1 MLAEREADRARARM
15 AALDEMDAACKRI
28 RAIQAEIAVDMA
40 DMRRVPARPG
50 GPLRRPGDRRPLGA
64 GLRRRPSGGEEGPGG
79 TLRQAGGGSDALGVL
94 GSDGR
99 VKEAPHPTG
108 EKLGWMVESLAREAA
123 GLSDAEVGARWVLEH
138 YDEVVAVPRAPP
150 VPPAC

>member
-1 MLAEREADRARARM
+1 M
-15 AALDEMDAACKRI
+15 
-28 RAIQAEIAVDMA
+28 
-40 DMRRVPARPG
+40 
-50 GPLRRPGDRRPLGA
+50 
-64 GLRRRPSGGEEGPGG
+64 
-79 TLRQAGGGSDALGVL
+79 
-94 GSDGR
+94 
-99 VKEAPHPTG
+99 KEAPHPTG